1 MTPAEHSDWL
11 LKQLGEGMA
20 NGGGVLKYSSLR
32 NVKRMADGGDVNQIE
47 SESKPIRFNPIAQ
60 RQRMNGT
67 DISNAGVGA
76 NVDLGDVGRLSGS
89 AMATS
94 MARDKENRQMQ
105 ALNLNY
111 GNRFGDVDVD
121 VGVNKPLD
129 RFMPKDF
136 VGTNLVGS
144 MPLGEGRISAGIH
157 GSRANGE
164 HRVGA
169 RSFGYNTPLAG
180 GHLGVN
186 INKPVGAPA
195 GFQAQYS
202 KSFSEGGKSEMKETP
217 RNKYYGTA
225 SDLLKDFHEFASKPF
240 GYENPPA
247 EFLSEFVGIPAAS
260 RVLNKKSYGESITN
274 MDKANVP
281 LIPDDTFD
289 AFGALLG
296 GLGATSKAGK
306 LAKSAIKGRA
316 TGGSI
321 IQHTTLRNRK
331 PNQRV
336 R

>member
-1 MTPAEHSDWL
+1 LTGLQDFHTSLGDSIRQRVARDQELMNSFDYKYDKGQRVFTEDSARKNWPPMTVLGRVLEGNRIMREDPNDFLSKKIIDEATGKAKRTPHEPGYKVRLEHSPDNWSEFVIPETAI
-11 LKQLGEGMA
+11 KGSVDFA
-20 NGGGVLKYSSLR
+20 RGGGVLKYTTLR
-32 NVKRMADGGDVNQIE
+32 NRNTTQ
-47 SESKPIRFNPIAQ
+47 SQP
-60 RQRMNGT
+60 
-67 DISNAGVGA
+67 
-76 NVDLGDVGRLSGS
+76 
-89 AMATS
+89 
-94 MARDKENRQMQ
+94 
-105 ALNLNY
+105 
-111 GNRFGDVDVD
+111 NRFAD
-121 VGVNKPLD
+121 
-129 RFMPKDF
+129 
-136 VGTNLVGS
+136 
-144 MPLGEGRISAGIH
+144 
-157 GSRANGE
+157 
-164 HRVGA
+164 
-169 RSFGYNTPLAG
+169 
-180 GHLGVN
+180 
-186 INKPVGAPA
+186 
-195 GFQAQYS
+195 
-202 KSFSEGGKSEMKETP
+202 GGKSEMKETP

-225 SDLLKDFHEFASKPF
+225 SDLLKEFHEFASKPF

-296 GLGATSKAGK
+296 GLGTASKAGK